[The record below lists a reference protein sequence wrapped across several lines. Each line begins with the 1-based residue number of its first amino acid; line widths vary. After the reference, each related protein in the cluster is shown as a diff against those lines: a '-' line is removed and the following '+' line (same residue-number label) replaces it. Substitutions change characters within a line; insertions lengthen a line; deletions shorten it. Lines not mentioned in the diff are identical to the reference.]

1 MSELG
6 DKLKVVLAN
15 TFAMYLKTHNF
26 HWNVEGPDFSQYHAF
41 FEGLYNE
48 LWLASDAIAE
58 HIRAINEYAPGSFKR
73 FSELATIDDELNIP
87 EAMSMFQ
94 KLSADNDKVIASIR
108 LAYDAANDAAE
119 IGLSNFLQ
127 DRTDIHKKHG
137 WMLRSIVKRL

>member
-1 MSELG
+1 
-6 DKLKVVLAN
+6 LAN

>member
-1 MSELG
+1 MSDLG
-6 DKLKVVLAN
+6 DKLRVVLAD

-26 HWNVEGPDFSQYHAF
+26 HWNVEGPDFSQYHSF
-41 FEGLYNE
+41 FDGLYNE

-58 HIRAINEYAPGSFKR
+58 HIRAINEYAPGSFTR

-87 EAMSMFQ
+87 EAMTMFK
-94 KLSADNDKVIASIR
+94 KLLADNDKVLAS
-108 LAYDAANDAAE
+108 LKSAYDAADDAGE

-137 WMLRSIVKRL
+137 WMLRSTVKRL